1 MNLIIKR
8 KETQELAAKLVKL
21 TGDDVEDI
29 VQHALERTV
38 EDAERLAEARQRT
51 PEEQQQI
58 RSGLDEL
65 VRQARLI
72 PKSGLTVEQA
82 LPYDENGL
90 PV

>member
-8 KETQELAAKLVKL
+8 KQTLDLAAKLVEL

-29 VQHALERTV
+29 VQHALEQTV
-38 EDAERLAEARQRT
+38 EQAERRAKGRPRTPAERETMRKALEELAERASQ
-51 PEEQQQI
+51 
-58 RSGLDEL
+58 
-65 VRQARLI
+65 I
-72 PKSGLTVEQA
+72 PKSGLTVEEA